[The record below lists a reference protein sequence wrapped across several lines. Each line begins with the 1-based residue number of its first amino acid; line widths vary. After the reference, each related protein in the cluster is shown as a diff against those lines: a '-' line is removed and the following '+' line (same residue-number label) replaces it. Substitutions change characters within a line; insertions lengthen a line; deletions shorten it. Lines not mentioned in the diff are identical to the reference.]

1 MGRPKSDMTK
11 LLQSNIRERV
21 QEYIWKIYAYHRNRP
36 NDIRSWL
43 ISLNNCINRLYLFN
57 ITKNNLNAFNYEEDE
72 LKYIF
77 TDTLFEQ
84 MRDIEALRDIWMKE
98 GYPFIFLNENDLN
111 KLRILCN
118 RYVDCILANNKFI
131 INQIDLK

>member
-43 ISLNNCINRLYLFN
+43 IHLNNCINRLYLFN

-118 RYVDCILANNKFI
+118 KYVDCILANNKFI